1 MKKIVFAIFALAA
14 FTLTS
19 CEKNSINIMEV
30 DASNFNDTE
39 EYCWHAIQTDQY
51 GTEKVY
57 YIWGT
62 EKGLIE
68 HLQGLGTIA
77 TEIGQTV
84 KASYK
89 KTNIGDENACEQKMM
104 GLF

>member
-1 MKKIVFAIFALAA
+1 MKKILFAIFALAA
-14 FTLTS
+14 FCFTS
-19 CEKNSINIMEV
+19 CEKNSIRIMEL
-30 DASNFNDTE
+30 DASKFDDTK

-62 EKGLIE
+62 EKELIE

-77 TEIGQTV
+77 TEIGQDV
-84 KASYK
+84 KATYK
-89 KTNIGDENACEQKMM
+89 KNNIGNADACNQKMM